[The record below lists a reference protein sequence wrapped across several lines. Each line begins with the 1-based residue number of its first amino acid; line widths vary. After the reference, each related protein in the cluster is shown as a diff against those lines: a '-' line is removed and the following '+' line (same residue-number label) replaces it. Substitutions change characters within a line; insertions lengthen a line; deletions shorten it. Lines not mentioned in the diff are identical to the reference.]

1 MINYA
6 RRVGQEAEAH
16 FCYVAQRL
24 GFDLTRPYADSDSHD
39 FAVRLPDRKRY
50 VKVQVKVSAPK
61 RRGCNSSVDIRKGGN
76 KPYKDSD
83 YDYLYAYDPAT
94 LKAWLIP
101 KKKLSG
107 VSCEFNPDRAQWNK
121 YELHY

>member
-1 MINYA
+1 MINYTA
-6 RRVGQEAEAH
+6 RVGMESEAH
-16 FCYVAQRL
+16 LCWVAQRL
-24 GFDLTRPYADSDSHD
+24 GWELARPYSNNDSHD
-39 FAVRLPDRKRY
+39 FAVRLPGRKRHA
-50 VKVQVKVSAPK
+50 KVQVKTSAPK
-61 RRGCNSSVDIRKGGN
+61 RANAGPSVDIRKNGN

-107 VSCEFNPDRAQWNK
+107 VACEFSPDMPQWNK
-121 YELHY
+121 YEVHY